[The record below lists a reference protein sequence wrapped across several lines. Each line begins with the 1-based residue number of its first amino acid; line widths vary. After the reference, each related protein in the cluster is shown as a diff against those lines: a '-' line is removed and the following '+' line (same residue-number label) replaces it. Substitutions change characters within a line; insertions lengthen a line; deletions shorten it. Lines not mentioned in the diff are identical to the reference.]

1 MWTVKL
7 RDFLDPNLGVSRAR
21 NSRTATVQNLSM
33 RWALCIVFVS
43 LQFSLWSPSTCDT
56 PTRPERYAVNLDLEP
71 QDRWKEIVRDFAPDI
86 LELLKEVKK
95 RVPAV
100 VIDIVSIIEADI
112 EKYIPYPYNL
122 EIVGIATNA
131 QVTVGEVVLGN
142 TIYEL
147 TAFGHGGTGGLACTS
162 IVAEALN
169 GTIYHGRNLD
179 YTFADVLR
187 NMTITVDFQQSG
199 KTVYTGTTFAGYV
212 GLLTG
217 QKPYGFTVTLDERD
231 QGDWWM
237 NALEALVAGTHGV
250 AGFLIRDTIADPSMD
265 FENAVT
271 NLAYKPLIAPCYI
284 IVGGVGP
291 MEGAV
296 ITRDRL
302 AALDIWRL
310 NAIDGRWF
318 LVETNYDHWD
328 PPPSSDDRRD
338 PAIRGMN
345 ATGRANLSRG
355 SLFNILSTPPVLNSG
370 TSYTVIMSAAIPEL
384 YSVWIRHAN

>member
-1 MWTVKL
+1 
-7 RDFLDPNLGVSRAR
+7 
-21 NSRTATVQNLSM
+21 M
-33 RWALCIVFVS
+33 RWAVCLVFVS
-43 LQFSLWSPSTCDT
+43 LHLSLWSPSACDT
-56 PTRPERYAVNLDLEP
+56 PTRPKRYAVNLDLEP
-71 QDRWKEIVRDFAPDI
+71 QDRWKEVVQDFAPDI

-95 RVPAV
+95 RVPAE

-122 EIVGIATNA
+122 EIVGIASNA
-131 QVTVGEVVLGN
+131 QATVGEVVLGN

-147 TAFGHGGTGGLACTS
+147 TAFGHGGTGGGGLACTS

-179 YTFADVLR
+179 YTFTDVLR
-187 NMTITVDFQQSG
+187 NMTIIVDFQRSG

-217 QKPYGFTVTLDERD
+217 QKPHGFTVTLDERD

-250 AGFLIRDTIADPSMD
+250 AGFLIRDTIADPSMG
-265 FENAVT
+265 FEDAVS

-291 MEGAV
+291 KDGAV

-310 NAIDGRWF
+310 DAIDGRWF
-318 LVETNYDHWD
+318 VVETNYDHWE

-345 ATGRANLSRG
+345 ATGRANLTGG